1 MDHLFISYATEDE
14 PFAEWLTLRLTS
26 EGYRVWCARF
36 NLLGGESYPRDIDK
50 AIKEDTFRLLA
61 LMSRSSVKKPDPLKE
76 RTLALKLGKQR
87 GIDFLIPLNV
97 DGISPTE
104 LDWMTGDITFIPFYK
119 SWAMGLNQLLRKLE
133 SVGAPRPLE
142 QGRSLVAQM
151 CMEDRVLRKQEETVF
166 SNILQVE
173 RLPDTIRIF
182 RFAGPISNFAIR
194 SLSEDWPCYPIRD
207 NKLLSFTMA
216 TKAIQDQFSLKF
228 LEAMKWRQS
237 DEILGVPTYNVVSN
251 LIFKSVQAKCR
262 QKGLVS
268 PPFDDS
274 LLYFPKKVP
283 PGGRINYT
291 DFRGEHTWL
300 STSGT
305 RRVKGD
311 NQEIVEYPYYLAA
324 RFRVKSSEALGY
336 YVQLIVRA
344 YVTDKDGN
352 PFVKRSQRSRTKR
365 ILKTWWNRELLN
377 RQLAIAQFLA
387 DGDKVIKVGPDSE
400 EQVVLSSGFIRL
412 ESEIGIRSDFDS
424 VGAPDK
430 EETDQVDVELDQE
443 DQDEETEEDDR
454 YG

>member
-1 MDHLFISYATEDE
+1 
-14 PFAEWLTLRLTS
+14 
-26 EGYRVWCARF
+26 
-36 NLLGGESYPRDIDK
+36 
-50 AIKEDTFRLLA
+50 
-61 LMSRSSVKKPDPLKE
+61 
-76 RTLALKLGKQR
+76 
-87 GIDFLIPLNV
+87 
-97 DGISPTE
+97 
-104 LDWMTGDITFIPFYK
+104 
-119 SWAMGLNQLLRKLE
+119 
-133 SVGAPRPLE
+133 
-142 QGRSLVAQM
+142 
-151 CMEDRVLRKQEETVF
+151 
-166 SNILQVE
+166 
-173 RLPDTIRIF
+173 
-182 RFAGPISNFAIR
+182 
-194 SLSEDWPCYPIRD
+194 
-207 NKLLSFTMA
+207 MA

-251 LIFKSVQAKCR
+251 LILKSVQARCR

-305 RRVKGD
+305 RRVRGD